1 MMKKFLEEFKNFA
14 LKGNMMDLAVG
25 MIIGGAFSGLVQ
37 SLVDTIITPIL
48 EAATKLDPSKLENI
62 NIGAFI
68 GGVINFIIMAFVL
81 FLIMKAINRLE
92 NLRKQ
97 EPADP
102 TEKECP
108 YCKTMISINAVRCPN
123 CTSDL
128 TEETQ
133 IAETEV

>member
-1 MMKKFLEEFKNFA
+1 MVKKFLNEFKTFA

-48 EAATKLDPSKLENI
+48 EAATKLDPGKLESI
-62 NIGAFI
+62 NLGAFI

-92 NLRKQ
+92 HLRKE
-97 EPADP
+97 EPAAP
-102 TEKECP
+102 MEKECP
-108 YCKTMISINAVRCPN
+108 YCKTKIHIDAVKCPN
-123 CTSDL
+123 CTSDI
-128 TEETQ
+128 Q
-133 IAETEV
+133 N